1 MKGKNTFGMMRSVL
15 NVFKLNYAAFI
26 HKCLSVRLHMVMNI
40 KLEEKKEMFPSGFYR
55 MTTKVTDDIT
65 KGEFNVSL
73 LWEVT
78 NQ

>member
-1 MKGKNTFGMMRSVL
+1 MKGKNTFGMMRSVV

-26 HKCLSVRLHMVMNI
+26 HKCPYEGLHTIMNI
-40 KLEEKKEMFPSGFYR
+40 RLEEKNLQMFPSGFYR
-55 MTTKVTDDIT
+55 MTTKITDDVT

-78 NQ
+78 N